1 MPTTVSRIN
10 SSGVL
15 FTAGEIDEVTLG
27 SGSIYFN
34 GSSALTFTANSAL
47 AFGSG
52 EYTVEM
58 WYNPSAD
65 YSGLTNGY
73 LFDHANNQ
81 TRIQLWQNRVRYFYN
96 TGGSGT
102 ELASPTDG
110 LGLTVGTWHHLAIV
124 RNSSNLITMYINGV
138 GVASVTSA
146 VDENQTS
153 FTIGQ
158 SGGSSSRFTGYISN
172 FRIVKGVAV
181 YTGNFTRPTVPLTA
195 VPFTSLLLNNSY
207 QGAFVDTSGN
217 NLQFTQVGT
226 PVSSTVTPPFLTK
239 TESVSVSMVYSYKSA
254 AVFDEVGLADSKN
267 SIYFNGSSALTFTA
281 NSAFEFGVGSYT
293 VEMWYNPSADYSGL
307 TNGYLFDHANNQTR
321 VQLWQNRVR
330 YFYNTGG
337 SGTELAAPSGVGLTI
352 GTWYHLAIVRNSS
365 NLITMYI
372 NGVGV
377 ASVTSSVYE
386 SQQDFTIGQAGDGS
400 SSRFTGY
407 ISNFRLVKGVAVYT
421 SNFTP
426 SRAPLLPINSTQL
439 LLNYSYLT
447 NSIVDKSSNNFAV
460 TSVGAPAGSTQTP
473 FNSSTVHRIN
483 PSSIQVL
490 GYFDEY
496 SPIT

>member
-1 MPTTVSRIN
+1 MATKISSIN

-15 FTAGEIDEVTLG
+15 STWGELDEVSLE

-52 EYTVEM
+52 AYTVEL

-81 TRIQLWQNRVRYFYN
+81 TRLQLWQNRVRYFYN
-96 TGGSGT
+96 NGAT
-102 ELASPTDG
+102 ELTSPTDG
-110 LGLTVGTWHHLAIV
+110 LGLSVGTWYHLAIV
-124 RNSSNLITMYINGV
+124 RNSANLITMYINGV
-138 GVASVTSA
+138 GVASVTYA

-153 FTIGQ
+153 FNIGQ

-181 YTGNFTRPTVPLTA
+181 YTSNFTRPTVPLTA
-195 VPFTSLLLNNSY
+195 VSNTSLLLNNSY

-226 PVSSTVTPPFLTK
+226 PVSSTITPPFLTK
-239 TESVSVSMVYSYKSA
+239 SETVTAYKTQA
-254 AVFDEVGLADSKN
+254 IFDEVGLVDSKN
-267 SIYFNGSSALTFTA
+267 SIYFNGSSALRFTA
-281 NSAFEFGVGSYT
+281 NSSFEFGVGEYT
-293 VEMWYNPSADYSGL
+293 VEMWYNPSADYSGAN
-307 TNGYLFDHANNQTR
+307 NGYLFDHADNQTR
-321 VQLWQNRVR
+321 VQLWQNRVK

-337 SGTELAAPSGVGLTI
+337 SGTELSGSTNAGI
-352 GTWYHLAIVRNSS
+352 AMSTWHHLAIVRNSS

-372 NGVGV
+372 NGVSV

-386 SQQDFTIGQAGDGS
+386 SQQDFTIGQAGNGTS
-400 SSRFTGY
+400 KFTGY

-421 SNFTP
+421 GNFTP
-426 SRAPLLPINSTQL
+426 PLAPLLPINSTQL
-439 LLNYSYLT
+439 LVNYSYLT

-460 TSVGAPAGSTQTP
+460 TSVGSPSGSTQTP
-473 FNSSTVHRIN
+473 FNSTTVQRIN

-496 SPIT
+496 SLTNV